1 MQMKKFV
8 TSMFVVVFIF
18 AVVPECLFADTTDN
32 DAIEKVK
39 VQAEA
44 KDLKRQ
50 ASEET
55 KKIKEEVKAMKK
67 GCCRRRYS

>member
-1 MQMKKFV
+1 MKKFI
-8 TSMFVVVFIF
+8 TSLFAAVFIL
-18 AVVPECLFADTTDN
+18 AVVPECLFAETIDN

-44 KDLKRQ
+44 KELKRQ

-55 KKIKEEVKAMKK
+55 KKIK
-67 GCCRRRYS
+67 